1 MINLI
6 VDSSVWIDWF
16 TGKKNPQIE
25 YLRYSLENN
34 FDIKLC
40 PVILIEVLQGIKKDS
55 DFQNTKE
62 IFSYFDVLNIDQNY
76 LLNESVNLFRKLR
89 KNGVTVKTIDCII
102 AVYAMH
108 FNYTLL
114 HNDGDFELI
123 KRYSKLKTINEF

>member
-1 MINLI
+1 MINLV

-16 TGKKNPQIE
+16 KGKKNSQIE
-25 YLRYSLENN
+25 YLKYSLDNN

-40 PVILIEVLQGIKKDS
+40 PVILIEVLQGIKHES
-55 DFQNTKE
+55 DFQHAKE
-62 IFSYFDVLNIDQNY
+62 IFSYFDILTIDQKY
-76 LLNESVNLFRKLR
+76 LINQSVNLFRKLR

-123 KRYSKLKTINEF
+123 KKHSNLKTINEV